1 MSTFWKTGEDVAK
14 EVASPSS
21 EEILLSPEAA
31 ESILH
36 ELAGTYLK
44 DKDIAGTPGA
54 VHHFFERLDQT
65 PVSDAQLPNL
75 EAKYRALVEQLPA
88 VVFMAYLDR
97 GIGEAY
103 VSPQIEATL
112 GFSQA
117 EWLEDPVLWYRQVHP
132 DDKDRWSMEASE
144 MFLSGKPL
152 RSAYRVLARNE
163 KVIWFHCEAKMIRH
177 PDGRPWFIHGVA
189 FDITDLK
196 RTEEELEDERNVV
209 SAILDTV
216 GALVVVLDREG
227 RIVRLNRACEQMT
240 GRSIEQS
247 RGQRV
252 WDLFVAPKEKEQY
265 QAIFQQ
271 ICENQSRTEY
281 ESSWIARGGALR
293 TIAWSAAVLPAA
305 KQMPMYVIASGIDVT
320 AQKQAQARFRGLLE
334 AAPDAVVVVN
344 QKGRMVLVNAQVEKL
359 FGYPRREL
367 LGEEIE
373 KLVPQSLR
381 GNHPTHRRR
390 FFSEPRVRP
399 MGAGVELYALHKDG
413 HEFPVEISLS
423 PLETEEGVLVSSAI
437 RDISERKRLEKTVLE
452 ISEREQRRIGQDL
465 HDGLGQHL
473 TGIAFMTKV
482 QEQRLAE
489 RQIPEAADAAKIVQL
504 VNDAIRKTRELS
516 RGLLPVVSDAHG
528 LMSALRLYATEIE
541 DLFGLTCRF
550 QCEEA
555 VLIHDAPMA
564 THLYHIAQEA
574 VNNAIKH
581 GHAKNILIRLF
592 SGDRQG
598 TLVIKDDGAGIER
611 PVTPHAGVGLHIM
624 NYRAGMIGGNLE
636 VRREQP
642 HGTAVTCRFPMNST
656 DEGRGAVNE
665 SER

>member
-1 MSTFWKTGEDVAK
+1 MSTFWKMGDGAGHNPH
-14 EVASPSS
+14 SPMPD
-21 EEILLSPEAA
+21 EPALSPEDA
-31 ESILH
+31 ESILSG
-36 ELAGTYLK
+36 LASTYLH
-44 DKDIAGTPGA
+44 DKDVGSLGA
-54 VHHFFERLDQT
+54 VHHFFERVDQQ
-65 PVSDAQLPNL
+65 PAFEGQLPNL
-75 EAKYRALVEQLPA
+75 EAKYRALVEQIPA

-132 DDKDRWSMEASE
+132 DDKNRWSMEASE
-144 MFLSGKPL
+144 MFVSGKPL
-152 RSAYRVLARNE
+152 RSAYRVIARSGQ
-163 KVIWFHCEAKMIRH
+163 VIWFHCEARMIRH
-177 PDGRPWFIHGVA
+177 PDGSPWFIHGVA

-196 RTEEELEDERNVV
+196 RTEEELQDERNAV

-240 GRSIEQS
+240 GQSLEQA
-247 RGQRV
+247 RGQHV
-252 WDLFVAPKEKEQY
+252 WDLFLVPEERAQF
-265 QAIFQQ
+265 QAMFRQ
-271 ICENQSRTEY
+271 ICDNQTRAEY
-281 ESSWIARGGALR
+281 ESSGVARDGRQR
-293 TIAWSAAVLPAA
+293 TIAWSAAMLPAA
-305 KQMPMYVIASGIDVT
+305 KQMPSYIIASGNDVT
-320 AQKQAQARFRGLLE
+320 AQKRAQARFRGLLE

-344 QKGRMVLVNAQVEKL
+344 QTGRIVLVNAQVEKL
-359 FGYPRREL
+359 FGYPRQEL

-373 KLVPQSLR
+373 KLVPQRLR
-381 GNHPTHRRR
+381 GNHPAHRRS
-390 FFSEPRVRP
+390 FFAEPRVRP

-437 RDISERKRLEKTVLE
+437 RDISERKRLEKIVLE

-473 TGIAFMTKV
+473 TGIAFLTKV
-482 QEQRLAE
+482 QERKLAE
-489 RQIPEAADAAKIVQL
+489 RQVPEAADAAKIVQL

-541 DLFGLTCRF
+541 DLFGIGCRF
-550 QCEEA
+550 QCDEA
-555 VLIHDAPMA
+555 VLIHNAPMA

-581 GHAKNILIRLF
+581 GRANNIIIRLS
-592 SGDRQG
+592 SGEFQG
-598 TLVIKDDGAGIER
+598 LLVIKDDGSGIER
-611 PVTPHAGVGLHIM
+611 PLAPHAGVGLHIM
-624 NYRAGMIGGNLE
+624 NYRAGMIGGSLE

-642 HGTAVTCRFPMNST
+642 RGTAVTCRFPI
-656 DEGRGAVNE
+656 V
-665 SER
+665 SEQA